1 MPKLIARN
9 GDREGTEYQLEQ
21 RSFILGRSGNVD
33 IQVPSVKASRKH
45 AEVYFEAGAFRIRD
59 MGSSNGTLLNKRR
72 LTETMP
78 LSSGDRIQIGH
89 NVLEFIDENAPPI
102 KVAED
107 APAPGPAV
115 SDEAR
120 PQGGESGDGERFP
133 AAKRRNSPVQL
144 VVALVLAVLFACV
157 GAYVLASMMKGCS
170 GSLTAVESGP
180 PVAPESGAPTQP

>member
-21 RSFILGRSGNVD
+21 KSFILGRSGNAD

-45 AEVYFEAGAFRIRD
+45 AEIYFEAGAFRVRD
-59 MGSSNGTLLNKRR
+59 MGSSNGTLLNKQR

-89 NVLEFIDENAPPI
+89 NVLEFFDENAPPI

-107 APAPGPAV
+107 EPAPAGAFE
-115 SDEAR
+115 EAR
-120 PQGGESGDGERFP
+120 PSGSGIEVARPNEPD
-133 AAKRRNSPVQL
+133 NSL
-144 VVALVLAVLFACV
+144 VPLIIALALAVVFACI
-157 GAYVLASMMKGCS
+157 GAYVLASMMKGCT
-170 GSLTAVESGP
+170 GPAAIVESGP
-180 PVAPESGAPTQP
+180 PTQP